1 MTRSHDAQ
9 DGGDAEMITDDQVS
23 DVGRIADAL
32 RGRYRVKVPMS
43 VDFAEECRNEAERQG
58 WSLETWIVAAMVHM
72 LERDDG

>member
-1 MTRSHDAQ
+1 MTALRSFAD
-9 DGGDAEMITDDQVS
+9 
-23 DVGRIADAL
+23 RIANAL